1 MHERVFM
8 RIQRFLR
15 VSAALLGTALPVLLT
30 AAALWGQVKP
40 PDAPPFK
47 PPPDINHPK
56 SPDEPPGAPEKTTG
70 TVQSYEK
77 GKSLV
82 VTTAD
87 GSRSFDLANA
97 DVSGDTDLEVSDPV
111 TVIKIVRSNGR
122 ITLAIARDHSD

>member
-1 MHERVFM
+1 MSKKTALF
-8 RIQRFLR
+8 
-15 VSAALLGTALPVLLT
+15 AALVAGGALF
-30 AAALWGQVKP
+30 AAGQVKP

-82 VTTAD
+82 VTTPD
-87 GSRSFDLANA
+87 GARSFDLAHA
-97 DVSGDTDLEVSDPV
+97 SVSGDTDFEVGDQV
-111 TVIKIVRSNGR
+111 TVIKIVRSNGQVV
-122 ITLAIARDHSD
+122 LAIAKETPQE